1 MWRLVDELFPAD
13 SDIKDKIKAKFERI
27 KTVDD
32 MLADSYTSENQI
44 LVMEMMEGQSLVL
57 SPSILK

>member
-32 MLADSYTSENQI
+32 MLADSYTSEN
-44 LVMEMMEGQSLVL
+44 
-57 SPSILK
+57 